1 LILFTHTAGEKNKE
15 LEQRAVEKAAKPR
28 PITKAEKVRAA
39 ALTTAD
45 AEVVKM
51 FAKQVSLKFQSVV
64 AVHSIHLLLSLKL

>member
-1 LILFTHTAGEKNKE
+1 MCLILFTHTAGEKNKE

-28 PITKAEKVRAA
+28 PITKAEKDRAA

-45 AEVVKM
+45 AEVVKL

-64 AVHSIHLLLSLKL
+64 AV

>member
-28 PITKAEKVRAA
+28 PITKAEKDRAA

-45 AEVVKM
+45 AEVVKL

-64 AVHSIHLLLSLKL
+64 AVHFIQLLLSLKL